1 LCSWELDFSILIIQ
15 VDEQDEERPMIGIMY
30 EVLRGSSSPNSFT
43 WKGSSLFLTTGNG
56 PNNEGFVL
64 DTRLLREIK
73 EYYVTFLL
81 DYSYVKIN
89 SKRYKLL
96 VTNCNSDVEKLLV
109 TGYLPRKKIKINH

>member
-1 LCSWELDFSILIIQ
+1 
-15 VDEQDEERPMIGIMY
+15 MIGISITW
-30 EVLRGSSSPNSFT
+30 VLPNSFT

-81 DYSYVKIN
+81 DYSDVKIN

-109 TGYLPRKKIKINH
+109 TGYLPRQKIKINH